1 VIAMLKTI
9 LATVAVIVVILI
21 VVVALQPSDFHVER
35 SARMAAPPQTP
46 FAQVND
52 FHNWEAWNPFSKAD
66 PSIKMTYSG
75 PASGVGAKYAWQGNK
90 DVGEGNMTIT
100 ESRPGELVRIDLVF
114 EKPFAAH
121 NTAEFR
127 FAPISSNETAV
138 TWSMFGHNGFMG
150 KAIGLVMNM
159 DAMIGGQ
166 FEKGLADMK
175 AIVERASKN

>member
-1 VIAMLKTI
+1 MLKTI
-9 LATVAVIVVILI
+9 LTIVGVLVLILI
-21 VVVALQPSDFHVER
+21 AVVALQPSDFHIER
-35 SARMAAPPQTP
+35 TARMAAPPQAP
-46 FAQVND
+46 FTQVSD
-52 FHNWEAWNPFSKAD
+52 FRNWEAWNPFSKAD

-75 PASGVGAKYAWQGNK
+75 AASGTGAKYAWVGNK

-100 ESRPGELVRIDLVF
+100 ESRPDELVRIDLVF

-127 FAPISSNETAV
+127 FTPISSNETAV
-138 TWSMFGHNGFMG
+138 TWSMSGHNGFMG

-175 AIVERASKN
+175 AIVERPSKS